1 MVAAMAPEPRMCLHS
16 LISTT
21 ERKDA
26 RHSRMAVD
34 LRQIWMVAQVLVDQ
48 NRGAGGWLRLS
59 VQVLLAAPRRA
70 QAWPDGM
77 IVCFM

>member
-1 MVAAMAPEPRMCLHS
+1 MSSPS

-21 ERKDA
+21 ERTDA
-26 RHSRMAVD
+26 RRSRVAAD
-34 LRQIWMVAQVLVDQ
+34 LRQVWTVAQVLVDQ